1 MNLIF
6 RLIWMLISA
15 RFGRRL
21 RVMDE
26 NRLSYRCWLTDIDMN
41 MHMTNSRYASFMDLA
56 RVDFMIRNGG
66 WGRIRAAG
74 LYPVLGSSSIRF
86 RRPIKPFQRFDVTA
100 RIVSWDERWIYME
113 HKLVIKGGPKGDDI
127 ASVCIVKTTFLGKK
141 GRVPTDELVA
151 IIGYTG
157 PKPDAG
163 DLLAK
168 KDALDAMLKA

>member
-6 RLIWMLISA
+6 RLIWMLIAA

-21 RVMDE
+21 GVMDE
-26 NRLSYRCWLTDIDMN
+26 NRLSYRCWPTDIDMN

-113 HKLVIKGGPKGDDI
+113 HKLVIGGGEV
-127 ASVCIVKTTFLGKK
+127 ASVCIVKTTFLGKT
-141 GRVPTDELVA
+141 GRVPTDELVR
-151 IIGYTG
+151 IIGYAG